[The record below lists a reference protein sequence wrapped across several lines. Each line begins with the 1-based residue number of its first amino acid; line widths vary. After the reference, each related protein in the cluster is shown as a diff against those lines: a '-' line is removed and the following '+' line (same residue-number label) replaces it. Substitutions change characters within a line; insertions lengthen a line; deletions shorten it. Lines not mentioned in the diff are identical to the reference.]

1 MFRRAKASDVL
12 NPALLEIQRA
22 VTFHSAFV
30 KMILWLRLILFC
42 CGLLVFAS
50 GAFGRLIDVRQ
61 GEYQQTRDNKTM
73 VWNGTPKPGETL
85 SWSGNR
91 DKENYANGFGDL
103 TWYNA
108 KGKVYALYYGNMVH
122 GKFEGPVNL
131 HTNGRTAH
139 AYFADGGRV
148 TGWARGP
155 APSKMAV
162 PEEAVAE
169 RRKAEAENVAAQK
182 HLTAAAPEPA
192 KKPKAEPEK
201 VRPMEHV
208 ASKPRATPAEPT
220 PPAEAEEKSMTAH
233 EKEKNAASAIEPT
246 PIPTKSEIRSQKSEV
261 RGSTESSA
269 PALDRQ
275 VTKSAQP
282 SIQETP
288 PVAQEPATEQKTEV
302 IGRTSEIVRESP
314 PAPAKKES
322 PGNVSLDALVG
333 PPSSLRTTSIPETSS
348 EKSET
353 KSSSS
358 ENAPLTEAEAI
369 SLAETEARV
378 QGYSLDDYERPKVDH
393 SKVKGKWSLFY
404 SLKEPG
410 TTSENAAPF
419 TVTVEDKTRKV
430 EIRK

>member
-1 MFRRAKASDVL
+1 MFRRAKASNVQ

-22 VTFHSAFV
+22 VTFRSAFV
-30 KMILWLRLILFC
+30 KMILGLRLILFC

-162 PEEAVAE
+162 PEEAVAK
-169 RRKAEAENVAAQK
+169 RRKAEAENVA
-182 HLTAAAPEPA
+182 A

-208 ASKPRATPAEPT
+208 ASKPSATPAEPT
-220 PPAEAEEKSMTAH
+220 PPAEAEEKSMAAR
-233 EKEKNAASAIEPT
+233 EKTENAAS
-246 PIPTKSEIRSQKSEV
+246 
-261 RGSTESSA
+261 
-269 PALDRQ
+269 
-275 VTKSAQP
+275 
-282 SIQETP
+282 
-288 PVAQEPATEQKTEV
+288 
-302 IGRTSEIVRESP
+302 
-314 PAPAKKES
+314 
-322 PGNVSLDALVG
+322 
-333 PPSSLRTTSIPETSS
+333 
-348 EKSET
+348 
-353 KSSSS
+353 
-358 ENAPLTEAEAI
+358 
-369 SLAETEARV
+369 
-378 QGYSLDDYERPKVDH
+378 
-393 SKVKGKWSLFY
+393 
-404 SLKEPG
+404 
-410 TTSENAAPF
+410 
-419 TVTVEDKTRKV
+419 
-430 EIRK
+430 